1 MTAAATNHL
10 DFILRLVD
18 QVTAPAANVSR
29 QLMDVAEVGKTGF
42 MQMGSGVAG
51 VIGAIYALNQAM
63 APARDQMAA
72 LGEVKSLGVAQESL
86 DELNRKSLEFS
97 ARYGESAQAFVRSAY
112 DIQSAIAGLT
122 GEQLSAFT
130 NASNVLAKATKAD
143 AATVTNYVGTMYGIF
158 KGQADAMGKAEW
170 VENLTGQTA
179 LAVQMFKTT
188 GQQMSDAFTA
198 VGANA
203 TSAGIGL
210 SEQVA
215 ILGTLQATMGGSE
228 AGTKYKAF
236 LSGVGAAQDKLGLS
250 FTDSQGRILP
260 LLQILDKLK
269 GKFGETL
276 DVAESDALK
285 KAFGSDEA
293 VGLIKLLMNDTDSL
307 ANSMDQLGK
316 VKGME
321 QAELMAQAMVDPWEQ
336 FASVVESIRIVFGQT
351 LLPVLNPLISRLVEG
366 GATLQRWVLM
376 FPNISRWL
384 GYITLGV
391 LGLVAAAGALTILGG
406 LFTVL
411 SVLAS
416 PIALIVFAV
425 VALGAAAVAAII
437 WWDDLKAA
445 FGDTAWFQALMVT
458 ITPIVLIFRVWWA
471 VMQVLWVGMQ
481 QLWAMGVEFVTW
493 LVSFGEAASGANT
506 VWDGLMWAFA
516 NLSPF
521 ALLGKALRG
530 LIELLN
536 KIPGVEIDT
545 SFAELPDVPK
555 VPEPQGANLPTPS
568 TPAVDNAL
576 AQAIQK
582 APLSLMFAPPPAV
595 EVPGETIPR
604 ASLPELPMPAMLA
617 PRPAAE
623 VPTAATP
630 RPPLAPMPAM
640 LAPVP
645 VVVEQAAAMPQQA
658 EHGQQTRQAINDA
671 IPSLSPSRPSAVPPG
686 GLLTSIQNTN
696 SLNKGTHVEKVEIH
710 TSKPMSPLELENM
723 LEMSAG

>member
-1 MTAAATNHL
+1 MTVAATNHL

-18 QVTAPAANVSR
+18 QVTAPAARVSH

-42 MQMGSGVAG
+42 MQMGAGVAG
-51 VIGAIYALNQAM
+51 VMGAVYGLQQAM

-72 LGEVKSLGVAQESL
+72 LGEVKSLGVAQDSL
-86 DELNRKSLEFS
+86 DELNRKSLEF
-97 ARYGESAQAFVRSAY
+97 AVRYGESAQAFVRSAY

-143 AATVTNYVGTMYGIF
+143 AATVTSYVGTMYGIF
-158 KGQADAMGKAEW
+158 KSQADSMGKAEW

-236 LSGVGAAQDKLGLS
+236 LSGVGTAQDKLGLS
-250 FTDSQGRILP
+250 FTDSQGRMLP
-260 LLQILDKLK
+260 MLQILDKLK
-269 GKFGETL
+269 GKFGDTL

-293 VGLIKLLMNDTDSL
+293 VGLIKLLMNDTDGL

-321 QAELMAQAMVDPWEQ
+321 QAEQMAQAMVDPWDQ
-336 FASVVESIRIVFGQT
+336 FASVIESIRIVFGQT

-416 PIALIVFAV
+416 PIALIVLGV
-425 VALGAAAVAAII
+425 VALVVAVGAAII
-437 WWDDLKAA
+437 WWDELKAA
-445 FGDTAWFQALMVT
+445 YGDTAWFQALMVI
-458 ITPIVLIFRVWWA
+458 ITPVVLLFKVMVA
-471 VMQVLWVGMQ
+471 VVQLLWVGMQ
-481 QLWAMGVEFVTW
+481 QLWAAGVEFVTW
-493 LVSFGEAASGANT
+493 LASFEVAANGAKA
-506 VWDGLMWAFA
+506 VWDGILWAFA

-521 ALLGKALRG
+521 ALLGNALRG

-545 SFAELPDVPK
+545 SFADLPSVPG
-555 VPEPQGANLPTPS
+555 GAEAMS
-568 TPAVDNAL
+568 AAD
-576 AQAIQK
+576 QASAAQK
-582 APLSLMFAPPPAV
+582 A
-595 EVPGETIPR
+595 
-604 ASLPELPMPAMLA
+604 
-617 PRPAAE
+617 
-623 VPTAATP
+623 
-630 RPPLAPMPAM
+630 
-640 LAPVP
+640 
-645 VVVEQAAAMPQQA
+645 
-658 EHGQQTRQAINDA
+658 QQTINAA
-671 IPSLSPSRPSAVPPG
+671 IPSLSPSRASAVPPG
-686 GLLTSIQNTN
+686 GLLTSIQNT
-696 SLNKGTHVEKVEIH
+696 SSQNKGNHIEKVEIH
-710 TSKPMSPLELENM
+710 TGKAMTPMEMENM
-723 LEMSAG
+723 LEMAAG

>member
-1 MTAAATNHL
+1 MTVAATNHL

-18 QVTAPAANVSR
+18 QVTAPAARVSH

-42 MQMGSGVAG
+42 MQMGAGVAG
-51 VIGAIYALNQAM
+51 VMGAVYGLQEAM

-72 LGEVKSLGVAQESL
+72 LGEVKSLGVAQDSL
-86 DELNRKSLEFS
+86 DELNRKSLDF
-97 ARYGESAQAFVRSAY
+97 AVRYGESAQDFVRSAY

-143 AATVTNYVGTMYGIF
+143 AATVTSYVGTMYGIF
-158 KGQADAMGKAEW
+158 KSQADAMGKAEW

-203 TSAGIGL
+203 TSAGINL

-236 LSGVGAAQDKLGLS
+236 LSGVGTAQDKLGLS
-250 FTDSQGRILP
+250 FTDSQGRMLP
-260 LLQILDKLK
+260 MLQILDKLK
-269 GKFGETL
+269 GKFGDTL

-293 VGLIKLLMNDTDSL
+293 VGLIKLLMNDTDGL

-321 QAELMAQAMVDPWEQ
+321 QAEQMAKDMVDPWDQ
-336 FASVVESIRIVFGQT
+336 FASVIESIRIVFGQT

-416 PIALIVFAV
+416 PIALIVLGV
-425 VALGAAAVAAII
+425 VALVVAVGAAII
-437 WWDDLKAA
+437 WWDELKAA
-445 FGDTAWFQALMVT
+445 FGDTAWFQALMVI
-458 ITPIVLIFRVWWA
+458 ITPVVLLFKVMVA
-471 VMQVLWVGMQ
+471 VVQLLWVGMQ
-481 QLWAMGVEFVTW
+481 QLWAAGVEFVTW
-493 LVSFGEAASGANT
+493 LASFEVAANGAT
-506 VWDGLMWAFA
+506 AVWEGILWAFA

-521 ALLGKALRG
+521 ALLGNALRG
-530 LIELLN
+530 LIDLLN

-545 SFAELPDVPK
+545 SFADLPSVPGGAEAMSAANQASAGVLTDTSIADLPS
-555 VPEPQGANLPTPS
+555 VPGGAEAMS
-568 TPAVDNAL
+568 AAD
-576 AQAIQK
+576 QASAAQK
-582 APLSLMFAPPPAV
+582 A
-595 EVPGETIPR
+595 
-604 ASLPELPMPAMLA
+604 
-617 PRPAAE
+617 
-623 VPTAATP
+623 
-630 RPPLAPMPAM
+630 
-640 LAPVP
+640 
-645 VVVEQAAAMPQQA
+645 
-658 EHGQQTRQAINDA
+658 QQTINAA
-671 IPSLSPSRPSAVPPG
+671 IPSLSPSSASAVPPG
-686 GLLTSIQNTN
+686 GLLTSIQNTSN
-696 SLNKGTHVEKVEIH
+696 QNKGTHIEKMEIH
-710 TSKPMSPLELENM
+710 NSKPMTQLELESM
-723 LEMSAG
+723 IEMSAG

>member
-1 MTAAATNHL
+1 
-10 DFILRLVD
+10 
-18 QVTAPAANVSR
+18 
-29 QLMDVAEVGKTGF
+29 MDVAEVGKTGF
-42 MQMGSGVAG
+42 VQMGAGVAG
-51 VIGAIYALNQAM
+51 VVGTAYALQEAM
-63 APARDQMAA
+63 APALDQQRA
-72 LGEVKSLGVAQESL
+72 LGEVKSLGVAEEAL

-97 ARYGESAQAFVRSAY
+97 VAYGENAQAFVRSAY

-122 GEQLSAFT
+122 GSQLSAFT

-143 AATVTNYVGTMYGIF
+143 AATVTSYVGTMYGIF
-158 KGQADAMGKAEW
+158 KNQADAMGKAEW
-170 VENLTGQTA
+170 VENLAGQTA

-203 TSAGIGL
+203 TAAGIGL

-215 ILGTLQATMGGSE
+215 ILGTLQATMGGAE
-228 AGTKYKAF
+228 AGTKYKSF
-236 LSGVGAAQDKLGLS
+236 LAGVGAAQDKLGLS
-250 FTDSQGRILP
+250 FTDSQGRMLP
-260 LLQILDKLK
+260 MLDILDKLK
-269 GKFGETL
+269 GKFGDTL
-276 DVAESDALK
+276 TVAESDELK

-293 VGLIKLLMNDTDSL
+293 VGLIKLLMADTASL
-307 ANSMDQLGK
+307 AGNMEQLGK

-321 QAELMAQAMVDPWEQ
+321 QAEKMAQAMVDPWER
-336 FASVVESIRIVFGQT
+336 FGSAVESVRIAFGQA
-351 LLPVLNPLISRLVEG
+351 LLPVLNPLMERLAG
-366 GATLQRWVLM
+366 GAATLQRWVVM
-376 FPNISRWL
+376 FPNIARWL

-391 LGLVAAAGALTILGG
+391 LGLVAAAGALTVLGG

-416 PIALIVFAV
+416 PIALIVIGV
-425 VALGAAAVAAII
+425 VALGAAVVAAII
-437 WWDDLKAA
+437 WWNDLKAA
-445 FGDTAWFQALMVT
+445 FGDTAWFQALMVI

-481 QLWAMGVEFVTW
+481 QLWAMGVQFVTW
-493 LVSFGEAASGANT
+493 LASFEAAVTAGKA
-506 VWDGLMWAFA
+506 VWDALLWAFA

-521 ALLGKALRG
+521 AILGKALKG

-536 KIPGVEIDT
+536 SIPGVEIDT
-545 SFAELPDVPK
+545 SFADMPEVPQ
-555 VPEPQGANLPTPS
+555 PQVASLPTPS

-576 AQAIQK
+576 AQAMPK
-582 APLSLMFAPPPAV
+582 APMPLMLAQAPAV
-595 EVPGETIPR
+595 DVPAATIPR
-604 ASLPELPMPAMLA
+604 SLVPE
-617 PRPAAE
+617 
-623 VPTAATP
+623 
-630 RPPLAPMPAM
+630 APMPAT

-658 EHGQQTRQAINDA
+658 ERGQQARQAINDA

-710 TSKPMSPLELENM
+710 TSKPMTPLELENM
-723 LEMSAG
+723 MEMSAG

>member
-1 MTAAATNHL
+1 MTVAATNHL

-18 QVTAPAANVSR
+18 QVTAPAARVSH

-42 MQMGSGVAG
+42 MQMGAGVAG
-51 VIGAIYALNQAM
+51 VMGAVYGLQQAM

-72 LGEVKSLGVAQESL
+72 LGEVKSLGVAQDSL
-86 DELNRKSLEFS
+86 DELNRKSLDF
-97 ARYGESAQAFVRSAY
+97 AVRYGESAQDFVRSAY

-143 AATVTNYVGTMYGIF
+143 AATVTSYVGTMYGIF
-158 KGQADAMGKAEW
+158 KSQADAMGKAEW

-203 TSAGIGL
+203 TSAGINL

-236 LSGVGAAQDKLGLS
+236 LSGVGTAQDKLGLS
-250 FTDSQGRILP
+250 FTDSQGRMLP
-260 LLQILDKLK
+260 MLQILDKLK
-269 GKFGETL
+269 GKFGDTL

-293 VGLIKLLMNDTDSL
+293 VGLIKLLMNDTDGL

-321 QAELMAQAMVDPWEQ
+321 QAEQMAQAMVDPWDQ
-336 FASVVESIRIVFGQT
+336 FASVIESIRIVFGQT

-416 PIALIVFAV
+416 PIALIVLGV
-425 VALGAAAVAAII
+425 VALVVAVGAAII
-437 WWDDLKAA
+437 WWDELKAA
-445 FGDTAWFQALMVT
+445 FGDTAWFQALMVI
-458 ITPIVLIFRVWWA
+458 ITPVVLLFKVMVA
-471 VMQVLWVGMQ
+471 VVQLLWVGMQ
-481 QLWAMGVEFVTW
+481 QLWAAGVEFVTW
-493 LVSFGEAASGANT
+493 LASFEVAANGAT
-506 VWDGLMWAFA
+506 AVWEGILWAFA

-521 ALLGKALRG
+521 ALLGNALRG
-530 LIELLN
+530 LIDLLN

-545 SFAELPDVPK
+545 SFADLPSVPG
-555 VPEPQGANLPTPS
+555 GAEAMS
-568 TPAVDNAL
+568 AAD
-576 AQAIQK
+576 QASAAQK
-582 APLSLMFAPPPAV
+582 A
-595 EVPGETIPR
+595 
-604 ASLPELPMPAMLA
+604 
-617 PRPAAE
+617 
-623 VPTAATP
+623 
-630 RPPLAPMPAM
+630 
-640 LAPVP
+640 
-645 VVVEQAAAMPQQA
+645 
-658 EHGQQTRQAINDA
+658 QQTINAA
-671 IPSLSPSRPSAVPPG
+671 IPSLSPSSASAVPPG
-686 GLLTSIQNTN
+686 GLLTSIQNT
-696 SLNKGTHVEKVEIH
+696 SSQNKGTHIEKMEIH
-710 TSKPMSPLELENM
+710 NSKPMTQLELQNM
-723 LEMSAG
+723 IEMSAG